1 MEQGGLTPRSWN
13 CVSPFVTISG
23 LYSFGKV
30 KEYMELIGKGFCH
43 SKEYKH

>member
-13 CVSPFVTISG
+13 RVSPSVTISN

-30 KEYMELIGKGFCH
+30 KEHMELIGKGFCH
-43 SKEYKH
+43 FKEYKH